1 MKTYLT
7 IDFDIIMAPT
17 IETYNAL
24 ASSEVNGWALI
35 VEKNP
40 LLGLSYPSIEIFN
53 KIIDYFKFLH
63 DQGFSGQDIHIIEN
77 HHEIVPLIKEEI
89 NLINVD
95 HHHDIAYSDD
105 DALNIKDLNCGNWV
119 KFLKDNDLIHSYY
132 WINDSNSRGPWVG
145 NCEKIINKQISI
157 ETTSLINLL
166 KYDSIDKVIICFS
179 APWIPERYR
188 GLFDVLM
195 KYIKALFNME
205 EFNIE
210 CQNS

>member
-17 IETYNAL
+17 IEMYNAL
-24 ASSEVNGWALI
+24 ACSEADGWERI

-53 KIIDYFKFLH
+53 KIIDYFKFLY
-63 DQGFSGQDIHIIEN
+63 DQGFNGQDIHIIEN

-105 DALNIKDLNCGNWV
+105 DAFSVKDLNCGNWV
-119 KFLKDNDLIHSYY
+119 KFLKDSDLIHSYY
-132 WINDSNSRGPWVG
+132 WINDSNSREPWVG
-145 NCEKIINKQISI
+145 DCEKIINKQISI
-157 ETTSLINLL
+157 EITSLINLL

-179 APWIPERYR
+179 APWVPERYR